1 MDSEEADQD
10 GPVWLL
16 SLTLCHGQ
24 VFHPN
29 RGQCHTNSYFFFNW
43 LCWVFTAEW
52 PFSRCGEWG
61 DSLVAMH
68 GILTAEA
75 CCRAQA
81 LSTPGL

>member
-29 RGQCHTNSYFFFNW
+29 RGQCHTNSYFFF
-43 LCWVFTAEW
+43 LIGCAG
-52 PFSRCGEWG
+52 S
-61 DSLVAMH
+61 SLLN
-68 GILTAEA
+68 G
-75 CCRAQA
+75 
-81 LSTPGL
+81 LSLDVVSGVTL